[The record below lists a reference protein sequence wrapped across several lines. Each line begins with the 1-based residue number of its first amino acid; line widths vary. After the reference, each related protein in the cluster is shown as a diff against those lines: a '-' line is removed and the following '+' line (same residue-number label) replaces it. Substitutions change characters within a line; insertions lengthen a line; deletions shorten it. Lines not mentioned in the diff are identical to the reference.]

1 MNRVVLAIAAAMLYF
16 VARGAV
22 PLRLPLVI
30 PVPVVRP
37 VVRPVGPL
45 SVFAERMTKQEREAL
60 SEAYAMLAK
69 AVEANP
75 VDEPVFVSTG
85 AVRAAHRAA
94 LLCVWRGALGNE
106 PEKYPGLREALEGM
120 VSQSIGNDDIPLNPT
135 IQKGAATAFSDISA
149 ALR

>member
-1 MNRVVLAIAAAMLYF
+1 MEEAILSFNKGTSCGTMGLRAQHLAD
-16 VARGAV
+16 
-22 PLRLPLVI
+22 
-30 PVPVVRP
+30 
-37 VVRPVGPL
+37 
-45 SVFAERMTKQEREAL
+45 AL
-60 SEAYAMLAK
+60 KS
-69 AVEANP
+69 
-75 VDEPVFVSTG
+75 
-85 AVRAAHRAA
+85 AHRAA